1 MSKFLDVLEQLK
13 MYKNFD
19 TLEQVQKLGLEHL
32 SLQHC
37 VHWASYLKIMYY
49 SPYIQEKKI
58 HTSAGFEFS
67 ACISKMD
74 CLTKST
80 SQKLTNYI
88 QFRPC
93 IIYYDRICGS
103 PRKTVLKNPQIQS
116 KHSKNTKK

>member
-67 ACISKMD
+67 ACISKNGLPNQINKPKID
-74 CLTKST
+74 
-80 SQKLTNYI
+80 KLYSISSMHN
-88 QFRPC
+88 
-93 IIYYDRICGS
+93 
-103 PRKTVLKNPQIQS
+103 LL
-116 KHSKNTKK
+116 